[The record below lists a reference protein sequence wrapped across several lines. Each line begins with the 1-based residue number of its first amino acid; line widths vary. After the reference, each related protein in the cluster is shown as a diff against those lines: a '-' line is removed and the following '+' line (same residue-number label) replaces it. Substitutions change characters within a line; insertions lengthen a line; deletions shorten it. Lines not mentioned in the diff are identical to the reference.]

1 MKTAAIHAIYKFLR
15 CSERLATGGQPTEAQ
30 LAHLAT
36 AGYEVVINLALSDS
50 DYALPNEAELVR
62 RAGME
67 YIHIPV
73 DWEQP
78 CANDFAR
85 FARAMDRVQDRR
97 VFLHCAANMRVSS
110 FLLVYR
116 VLRAGWSYA
125 DARVEL
131 EKIWLPNRTWSS
143 FIEETLAQAV
153 LPARAEDAGT
163 IVEILAMSGLQTHT
177 PPDPAHTFLSIDAQ
191 RAVGTVSLD
200 WDGQHAVLRSL
211 AVAPSHR
218 RQGRARALC
227 TAALAHAH
235 ALGAGEVY
243 VLTET
248 AADFFSLLG
257 FRALPPAQV
266 PTRVRASP
274 GSSHCGACAACLH
287 RPLLASD
294 RCG

>member
-1 MKTAAIHAIYKFLR
+1 MKTAATPTIYKFLR
-15 CSERLATGGQPTEAQ
+15 CSDRLATGGQPTEAQ

-36 AGYEVVINLALSDS
+36 AGYEAIINLALSDS
-50 DYALPNEAELVR
+50 DYALPNEAECVQ

-73 DWEQP
+73 VWEQP
-78 CANDFAR
+78 CAQDFMR
-85 FARAMDRVQDRR
+85 FARAMDGLHGRR

-110 FLLVYR
+110 FLLLYR
-116 VLRAGWSYA
+116 VLREGWSYA
-125 DARVEL
+125 DSRVEL
-131 EKIWLPNRTWSS
+131 EKIWLPNRTWSN
-143 FIEETLAQAV
+143 FIEDTLAQAV
-153 LPARAEDAGT
+153 LPARAEDANA
-163 IVEILAMSGLQTHT
+163 IAEILAASRLQTHT
-177 PPDPAHTFLSIDAQ
+177 PPDLAHTFISVDGP

-227 TAALAHAH
+227 AAALAHAH

-243 VLTET
+243 VMTET

-266 PTRVRASP
+266 PARVRASP